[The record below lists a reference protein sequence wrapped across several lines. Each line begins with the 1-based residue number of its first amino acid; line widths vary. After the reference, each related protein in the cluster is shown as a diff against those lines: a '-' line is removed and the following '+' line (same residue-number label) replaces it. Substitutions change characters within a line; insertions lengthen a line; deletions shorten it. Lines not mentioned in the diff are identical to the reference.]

1 MTVQSFKMA
10 FSSITSNKLRSFLT
24 MLGIII
30 GVMSVV
36 VLISI
41 VNGTT
46 SSVTSQIEDMG
57 SNLLTVNVRDT
68 RYGSISMSDLTEIED
83 EYDTIAHT
91 APVLTSTQTAKAGT
105 NTYSATITGTT
116 PSMQSIKETELA
128 SGRYLKTPDI
138 ESGTAV
144 AVIGYTVADELFS
157 RQDVVGEKVNIGG
170 RTFKII
176 GVFTESGET
185 SLLSCDTSI
194 VIPYTTAQHLLLET
208 GVTTFYASAASAG
221 EADAAEEDL
230 NAAMLERMRNDED
243 AFSVSNQSAIL
254 ETMES
259 VTESMSLMLG
269 GIAGISLLVG
279 GIGIMNIMLV
289 SVAERTREIGIRK
302 AIGASRKRILLQ
314 FLIEALVVSVLG
326 GVIGLL
332 LSVGLL
338 ELIQYAADI
347 AYTLSGNVVL
357 LALGFSLLVG
367 VVFGI
372 YPANKAAGLKP
383 IDALRTE

>member
-1 MTVQSFKMA
+1 M
-10 FSSITSNKLRSFLT
+10 
-24 MLGIII
+24 
-30 GVMSVV
+30 
-36 VLISI
+36 
-41 VNGTT
+41 
-46 SSVTSQIEDMG
+46 
-57 SNLLTVNVRDT
+57 
-68 RYGSISMSDLTEIED
+68 
-83 EYDTIAHT
+83 
-91 APVLTSTQTAKAGT
+91 
-105 NTYSATITGTT
+105 
-116 PSMQSIKETELA
+116 
-128 SGRYLKTPDI
+128 
-138 ESGTAV
+138 
-144 AVIGYTVADELFS
+144 
-157 RQDVVGEKVNIGG
+157 
-170 RTFKII
+170 
-176 GVFTESGET
+176 
-185 SLLSCDTSI
+185 
-194 VIPYTTAQHLLLET
+194 LLET